1 MYKISDS
8 RITWRRRTAI
18 KIFNMNNSNVT
29 LLTFILFFLSY
40 TLVGVTYLCIKEYS
54 RKDISP
60 EVVGV
65 HSQLQEMGNLIL
77 TLDSLNSQKVEPAIY
92 KIEKNYYE
100 IKGVQR
106 VQNQDSLVQSINQ
119 ILGK

>member
-1 MYKISDS
+1 
-8 RITWRRRTAI
+8 
-18 KIFNMNNSNVT
+18 MNNNNV
-29 LLTFILFFLSY
+29 LPLFVFVLFFLVIN
-40 TLVGVTYLCIKEYS
+40 LLGVSYLCFKEYN
-54 RKDISP
+54 RQDVRT
-60 EVVGV
+60 EVIGV
-65 HSQLQEMGNLIL
+65 QNQLQEMGNLIL

-106 VQNQDSLVQSINQ
+106 IQNQDSLVQSINQ